1 MPVRAYR
8 TRPYETT
15 HENRA
20 FDSLLSALEESWGE
34 EEELIVLLGNLY
46 CQGSEIDAA
55 IIKHRSITV
64 IDFKDYGGKVR
75 FSENGSWSA
84 DGIEVKGGS
93 KRNPYQQIRSNKFAL
108 LEFLEN
114 RLDLPSGRSLNL
126 GHISGMVLFQRPII
140 FDDKHLPGSISRWF
154 HVVDMEHA
162 ILRLAQLTSREI
174 DLTNDDIEAIVT
186 STDINQYILAGAGV
200 RLARESSDHIA
211 SADQILPT
219 SLNTPWERMSKFLA
233 RHDSLAIVSGMV
245 GTGKRLLLESL
256 VSEAQNSGRNYTVL
270 SPNRRLA
277 DQSSVEARSIYG
289 HIFSG
294 NSRYVEERMLYNLKD
309 NEDDSRHLY
318 IVDNA
323 HLISDS
329 FFETEISRHGSG
341 QLLSDFIEF
350 LELKETSRQ
359 VVFLGDPY
367 QLGRGNFN
375 ECALSVYK
383 LKALSEC
390 EPIDIQLDH
399 VLPGNDDDIFIK
411 NCIKIANSIR
421 LKTFNE
427 LEILTNETTCVVAP
441 EDDGE
446 KRDLIKKMFLD
457 APEAS
462 KYVAFSHTQVNQFNA
477 WIRKVIYDRDP
488 NLCKGDIVHIHNGF
502 FIPSDD
508 GVESPYHIQ
517 NDYFAEILD
526 LDKNSPPLVQPLRG
540 REKPIEVPFL
550 RVRARILHD
559 KTEHSFLCLSGYLY
573 SEKPELDRDTLLAL
587 RVSAITRFRQK
598 NGETIHDQSTEIYA
612 PNSSDKIKN
621 TDSDRLAGFMEKDP
635 FLNAAQLRFGY
646 GLTLH
651 KAQGQ
656 NFSKI
661 VANLYTG
668 QAQTNENYFR
678 WLYTL
683 FTLPKKKIVL
693 SNIPQISVFS
703 YAEWDESRARL
714 DDVRPANLIQFDPN
728 IVSLDDSPANF
739 KFPEHELEALYQHV
753 SKSLSSIGATIHSIE
768 HHQYQEV
775 YDLDIQEGT
784 SCCLRLHYKKGFE
797 VSKIEVVN
805 SPTSDIIERIRAA
818 LVSNIT
824 FTFSNDFQK
833 RVYEY
838 IRDRLAKYDIE
849 VKNIEHDPYKEV
861 YIVESE
867 EDRAKIEINFNKE
880 QFVTVI
886 SLSAYSD
893 QGVKDKIRKSLGL

>member
-1 MPVRAYR
+1 MAVRAYR

-20 FDSLLSALEESWGE
+20 FDSLLSALEENWGE
-34 EEELIVLLGNLY
+34 KEELVVLLGNLY

-55 IIKHRSITV
+55 IIKSRSITV

-75 FSENGSWSA
+75 FSENGSWFA
-84 DGIEVKGGS
+84 DDIEVKGGS
-93 KRNPYQQIRSNKFAL
+93 KGNPYQQIRTNKFAL

-114 RLDLPSGRSLNL
+114 RLDLPSGRSPNF

-140 FDDKHLPGSISRWF
+140 FDDRHLPGPISPWF

-162 ILRLAQLTSREI
+162 MLRLAHLTSREI

-186 STDINQYILAGAGV
+186 SIGINQYTPAGAGV
-200 RLARESSDHIA
+200 RLARESSDDVA
-211 SADQILPT
+211 SIDQILLAP
-219 SLNTPWERMSKFLA
+219 LNVPWEQISKFLA
-233 RHDSLAIVSGMV
+233 RHDSLAIISGMV

-277 DQSSVEARSIYG
+277 DQCSVEARSIYG

-294 NSRYVEERMLYNLKD
+294 NSRYVEERMLYDLKD

-329 FFETEISRHGSG
+329 FFETEISRYGSG

-350 LELKETSRQ
+350 LELKETRRQ
-359 VVFLGDPY
+359 VVFFGDPY

-375 ECALSVYK
+375 ECALSVSK
-383 LKALSEC
+383 LKALSEY

-399 VLPGNDDDIFIK
+399 VLPGNDDDIFVK
-411 NCIKIANSIR
+411 NCIKIANNIR

-427 LEILTNETTCVVAP
+427 LEILTNETTCVAAP
-441 EDDGE
+441 EDDSE

-457 APEAS
+457 SPEAP
-462 KYVAFSHTQVNQFNA
+462 KYVAFSHAQVNQFNK
-477 WIRKVIYDRDP
+477 WIRKIVYGRDS
-488 NLCKGDIVHIHNGF
+488 NLCKGDVVHIHNGF

-508 GVESPYHIQ
+508 GIEPPYHIQ
-517 NDYFAEILD
+517 NDCFAEILD
-526 LDKNSPPLVQPLRG
+526 VDKNSPPLVQSLRG

-550 RVRARILHD
+550 RVRARILHNER
-559 KTEHSFLCLSGYLY
+559 EHSFLCLSGYLY

-587 RVSAITRFRQK
+587 RVSAKTRFRQK
-598 NGETIHDQSTEIYA
+598 YGETIHDQSTEIDA
-612 PNSSDKIKN
+612 PNSSDKIRN
-621 TDSDRLAGFMEKDP
+621 PDFDRLAGFMEKDS

-646 GLTLH
+646 GLTVH
-651 KAQGQ
+651 RAQGQ

-661 VANLYTG
+661 VANLCTG
-668 QAQTNENYFR
+668 HAQTNESYFR

-683 FTLPKKKIVL
+683 FALSKKKIVL

-703 YAEWDESRARL
+703 YAKWDESRARF
-714 DDVRPANLIQFDPN
+714 DDVRSTDLIQFDPN
-728 IVSLDDSPANF
+728 IVPLDDSSANF
-739 KFPEHELEALYQHV
+739 EFPERELEALYQYIA
-753 SKSLSSIGATIHSIE
+753 KSLSNIGVTIRAVE

-775 YDLDIQEGT
+775 YDLDVQERT
-784 SCCLRLHYKKGFE
+784 SCCLRLHYKKGFKI
-797 VSKIEVVN
+797 SKIEVVN
-805 SPTSDIIERIRAA
+805 SPSPDMRKRIRAA
-818 LVSNIT
+818 LISNIV
-824 FTFSNDFQK
+824 FSNDFQR

-838 IRDRLAKYDIE
+838 IRDRLAKYAIE
-849 VKNIEHDPYKEV
+849 VKSIERGSYKEI
-861 YIVESE
+861 YIIDNE
-867 EDRAKIEINFNKE
+867 EGRAKLEINFNKK

-886 SLSAYSD
+886 SLLAYSD
-893 QGVKDKIRKSLGL
+893 QRMKDKIRKSLGV